1 MALQGSG
8 KMRRQHP
15 RILGSLRNPLPLPL
29 PLQTPP
35 LYFFPASVHLIPSQ
49 PSSLHPAIYVHPL
62 SVFYPTSFPTLK
74 NTFYF
79 PTLMMAMPS
88 SSCLAKLSA
97 NRPAVFQ
104 PSSYLSTLMTTPPRR
119 VPLER
124 YLVSLSHPEADCPQL
139 DWELRK
145 NSPDM
150 EPGIE
155 GNELAPTS
163 LVQGKQP
170 PETQTG
176 NQEAEESQALVKFG
190 AFTQ

>member
-1 MALQGSG
+1 MGCSSTAQPPKPPWETITGPS
-8 KMRRQHP
+8 QNYH
-15 RILGSLRNPLPLPL
+15 GSLKRPVMSHLL
-29 PLQTPP
+29 
-35 LYFFPASVHLIPSQ
+35 AGIHLIPFQ

-62 SVFYPTSFPTLK
+62 SVFYPTSFPTLE

-79 PTLMMAMPS
+79 PTLMVAMPS

-97 NRPAVFQ
+97 NRPTVFQ

-119 VPLER
+119 APLER
-124 YLVSLSHPEADCPQL
+124 DLVSLSHPEVDCPQL

-190 AFTQ
+190 TFTQ